1 MAKFVEMQ
9 VDSIRVHMP
18 SGQHVVILKEKE
30 TDRYL
35 PIWIGI
41 YEANAI
47 ALKITGITPE
57 RPITHDLLA
66 NILTLLGAVIE
77 KITVTE
83 LKNDVYFAEI
93 SLRAG
98 GKIHPVDARPSDAIA
113 LAVRTGAPIF
123 AAPAL
128 LKPLDSTG
136 KPDATIHADR
146 RLGMTLQKL
155 DPDLAESLGADGV
168 TGVLVSS
175 VLQGGPAGR
184 AGVKRGDILRAIDGR
199 PVLTLAAYREA
210 ADAGGKSLTVWRDGR
225 EATLRTP

>member
-1 MAKFVEMQ
+1 M
-9 VDSIRVHMP
+9 SISRRSVCGP
-18 SGQHVVILKEKE
+18 VARS
-30 TDRYL
+30 TRSTRA
-35 PIWIGI
+35 PP
-41 YEANAI
+41 
-47 ALKITGITPE
+47 TP
-57 RPITHDLLA
+57 
-66 NILTLLGAVIE
+66 
-77 KITVTE
+77 
-83 LKNDVYFAEI
+83 
-93 SLRAG
+93 
-98 GKIHPVDARPSDAIA
+98 ARW
-113 LAVRTGAPIF
+113 RTGAPIF

-175 VLQGGPAGR
+175 VLLGGPAGR

-210 ADAGGKSLTVWRDGR
+210 ADAGGKSLTVWRGGPGG
-225 EATLRTP
+225 ALRAPLRGPPPPP